1 MRAHPVRRT
10 ALTCAAT
17 VTVTVLALSLKPHH
31 PPVGALPPATTPT
44 PSSGTGTGTGTGGA
58 SSGTRTVTGPT
69 VQTRYGPVQ
78 VQLTLDGSRIV
89 AARAVQSPG
98 GDLRSRQ
105 INASAVPALI
115 KETVN
120 AQSAHLDA
128 VSGATYTSEGYMS
141 SLQSALDQARA

>member
-31 PPVGALPPATTPT
+31 QPVGTLPPTTAPA
-44 PSSGTGTGTGTGGA
+44 PSSSAGAGGA
-58 SSGTRTVTGPT
+58 SSGVRTVTGPT

-78 VQLTLDGSRIV
+78 VELTLDGSRIT

-98 GDLRSRQ
+98 GDPRSRQ
-105 INASAVPALI
+105 INASAVPVLI
-115 KETVN
+115 KETVQ
-120 AQSAHLDA
+120 AQSAHLDT
-128 VSGATYTSEGYMS
+128 VSGATYTSEGYIG

>member
-44 PSSGTGTGTGTGGA
+44 PSSGTGTGTGGA

-98 GDLRSRQ
+98 GDPRSRQ

>member
-17 VTVTVLALSLKPHH
+17 VTVTVLVLALKPHH
-31 PPVGALPPATTPT
+31 PPVDALPPTTTPT
-44 PSSGTGTGTGTGGA
+44 PSSGTGTGGT
-58 SSGTRTVTGPT
+58 SSGTHTVTGPT

-98 GDLRSRQ
+98 GDPRSRQ
-105 INASAVPALI
+105 INASAVPVLI
-115 KETVN
+115 KETLH
-120 AQSAHLDA
+120 AQSAHLDT
-128 VSGATYTSEGYMS
+128 VSGATYTSEGYIG

>member
-17 VTVTVLALSLKPHH
+17 VTVTVLVLSLKPHH

-44 PSSGTGTGTGTGGA
+44 PSSGTGTEGT

-78 VQLTLDGSRIV
+78 VQVTLDGSRIV

-98 GDLRSRQ
+98 GDPRSRQ

-115 KETVN
+115 KETVD

>member
-17 VTVTVLALSLKPHH
+17 VTVTVLVLSLKPHH
-31 PPVGALPPATTPT
+31 PPAGALPPATTPT
-44 PSSGTGTGTGTGGA
+44 PSSGTGTGGT
-58 SSGTRTVTGPT
+58 SSGTRTVTGPA
-69 VQTRYGPVQ
+69 VQTRYGAVQ

-98 GDLRSRQ
+98 GDPRSRQ

-115 KETVN
+115 RETLN
-120 AQSAHLDA
+120 AQSAHLDT
-128 VSGATYTSEGYMS
+128 VSGATYTSEGYIG
-141 SLQSALDQARA
+141 SLQSALDRTRA

>member
-44 PSSGTGTGTGTGGA
+44 PSSGTGTGTGGT

-98 GDLRSRQ
+98 GDPRSRQ

-115 KETVN
+115 KETVD

>member
-10 ALTCAAT
+10 VLTCAAT

-31 PPVGALPPATTPT
+31 PPVGAPPPATTPT
-44 PSSGTGTGTGTGGA
+44 PSSGTGTGGT

-115 KETVN
+115 KETVD

>member
-44 PSSGTGTGTGTGGA
+44 PSSGTGTGGT

-78 VQLTLDGSRIV
+78 VQVTLDGSRIV

-98 GDLRSRQ
+98 GDPRSRQ

-115 KETVN
+115 KETVD

>member
-31 PPVGALPPATTPT
+31 PPVGALPPATTPA
-44 PSSGTGTGTGTGGA
+44 PSSGTGTGGA

-89 AARAVQSPG
+89 AVRAVQSPG
-98 GDLRSRQ
+98 GDPRSRQ

-141 SLQSALDQARA
+141 SLQSALDQAHA

>member
-17 VTVTVLALSLKPHH
+17 VTVTVLALALKPHH

-44 PSSGTGTGTGTGGA
+44 PSSSTGTGGT
-58 SSGTRTVTGPT
+58 SSGTRTVTGPA

-78 VQLTLDGSRIV
+78 VQVTLDGSRIV

-98 GDLRSRQ
+98 GDPRSRQ

>member
-44 PSSGTGTGTGTGGA
+44 PSSGTGTGGA

-98 GDLRSRQ
+98 GDPHSRQ

>member
-31 PPVGALPPATTPT
+31 PPVGAQPPATTPT
-44 PSSGTGTGTGTGGA
+44 PSSGTGTGGT

-98 GDLRSRQ
+98 GDPRSRQ

>member
-10 ALTCAAT
+10 VLTCAAT

-44 PSSGTGTGTGTGGA
+44 PSSGTGTGTGGT

>member
-44 PSSGTGTGTGTGGA
+44 PSSGTGTGGA

-98 GDLRSRQ
+98 GDPHSRQ
-105 INASAVPALI
+105 ISASAVPALI

>member
-1 MRAHPVRRT
+1 MRRRRP
-10 ALTCAAT
+10 A
-17 VTVTVLALSLKPHH
+17 
-31 PPVGALPPATTPT
+31 PATTPT
-44 PSSGTGTGTGTGGA
+44 PSSGTGTGGA

-98 GDLRSRQ
+98 GDPRSRQ

-141 SLQSALDQARA
+141 SLQSALDQAHA